1 MTAES
6 AKKYME
12 NAVDKILRDA
22 ATETYK
28 ELVEL
33 TPVDTGR
40 ARAGWNM
47 QRGTPDASVPAPG
60 KKQYPKPETPELA
73 PALPGESSTIYIS
86 SAIPYILPLNE
97 GTSEQAPK
105 RFVQAAIARGLAKI
119 RR

>member
-12 NAVDKILRDA
+12 DAVDKLMRDA

-33 TPVDTGR
+33 TPVETGK

-47 QRGTPDASVPAPG
+47 SRGTVDASVPAPG

-73 PALPGESSTIYIS
+73 PAGPGESSTIFIA
-86 SAIPYILPLNE
+86 SAIPYINVLNS
-97 GTSEQAPK
+97 GSSDKAPK
-105 RFVQAAIARGLAKI
+105 RFVQAAVARALAKF
-119 RR
+119 R

>member
-33 TPVDTGR
+33 TPVDTGK
-40 ARAGWNM
+40 ARAGWNLS
-47 QRGTPDASVPAPG
+47 RGTPDASVPAPG
-60 KKQYPKPETPELA
+60 KKQYPKPETPTLE
-73 PALPGESSTIYIS
+73 PGKDTIYIA